1 MPDDPALAFGDVML
15 GSLDTEILVVTTS
28 LFDSGIKHNEIVN
41 QLQKAL
47 LTADSA
53 QVKIEFMLIG
63 IGNFFFPLQIILFRG
78 FNGAVTQA
86 LGIITCHHQLLS
98 GKEVADKVFLLIIQI
113 LANALRDGN
122 R

>member
-63 IGNFFFPLQIILFRG
+63 IGNFFFFIFSGIGFLIIFIE
-78 FNGAVTQA
+78 
-86 LGIITCHHQLLS
+86 LGILNYT
-98 GKEVADKVFLLIIQI
+98 F
-113 LANALRDGN
+113 
-122 R
+122 